1 LKWFFDRFA
10 TTEGE
15 TMEIV
20 RMYGPLVG
28 RVLLVLIFI
37 IAGVGKIT
45 GFDGTVG
52 YMQAYNM
59 PAPQIL
65 AVLAIIIEV
74 GGGIMVAVGWKA
86 RWGAAALFIFV
97 LIASFVFHAFW
108 AVPADQVQ
116 MQRIMF
122 LKNLSMMGGLLYVI
136 VYGSGPVSVDKNR

>member
-1 LKWFFDRFA
+1 
-10 TTEGE
+10 
-15 TMEIV
+15 MEIV